1 MIGKLLASFIVI
13 CGALAGGIMY
23 YLQVYAFYDEV
34 VPNGFSDV
42 VLTKRLDSNTEPI
55 PYSAFQAINSKSS
68 PIRYR
73 ACFQSAKSPAELEA
87 DYKKIADAV
96 PLNAPYWFDCFDAKD
111 LGSKIESG
119 DAVSFLSIGNIFY
132 GIDRVVTILPDG
144 SGYSWNRIND
154 CGALAFDGKSLP
166 PDCPLPPESP

>member
-42 VLTKRLDSNTEPI
+42 VLTKRLGSNTEPI

-73 ACFQSAKSPAELEA
+73 ACFQSAKSPAELEV

-96 PLNAPYWFDCFDAKD
+96 PLNCLLYTSDAAD
-111 LGSKIESG
+111 E
-119 DAVSFLSIGNIFY
+119 
-132 GIDRVVTILPDG
+132 
-144 SGYSWNRIND
+144 
-154 CGALAFDGKSLP
+154 
-166 PDCPLPPESP
+166 